1 MKSSRQ
7 LKIFDRAQLVSQV
20 QNWKTEGKSIA
31 FTNGCFDLL
40 HLGHVSYLEEA
51 ANEADCLVVGLNSD
65 ASVSRLKG
73 PNRPLQNEEAR
84 MHIMASLA
92 CVDAVCVFEEDTP
105 LELIKA
111 VHPDVLVKGGDY
123 RIEDIVGHEQVLAA
137 GGKVLTIP
145 IVQGY
150 STTNIEKKI
159 SGR

>member
-7 LKIFDRAQLVSQV
+7 LKIFDRASLQEQIK
-20 QNWKTEGKSIA
+20 QWKEQGKSVV

-40 HLGHVSYLEEA
+40 HLGHVSYLEKA
-51 ANEADCLVVGLNSD
+51 ANEGDFLVVGINSD

-73 PNRPLQNEEAR
+73 VGRPLQNEEAR
-84 MHIMASLA
+84 LHIMASLA

-105 LELIKA
+105 LELIEA
-111 VHPDVLVKGGDY
+111 FNPDILVKGGDY
-123 RIEDIVGHEQVLAA
+123 RIEDIVGHEQVMAA

-145 IVQGY
+145 IVEGY

-159 SGR
+159 SGS

>member
-150 STTNIEKKI
+150 STTGIEKKI

>member
-51 ANEADCLVVGLNSD
+51 ANKADCLVVGLNSD

>member
-137 GGKVLTIP
+137 GGRVLTIP